1 MEQYLSE
8 NKTVIYKVVAIKE
21 LTVLGVCKTSFE
33 QGQKQT
39 RRDGL
44 FVSQMCTSSR
54 KVEGDYLLSK

>member
-8 NKTVIYKVVAIKE
+8 NKTVIYEVVAIKE
-21 LTVLGVCKTSFE
+21 LTVLGVCKTVSI
-33 QGQKQT
+33 GQKQT

-44 FVSQMCTSSR
+44 FVPQMCTSSR